1 MKTSVKL
8 PRLGDTVDEV
18 YLLAWKKSVGDH
30 IEVGDMVLE
39 VETDKAT
46 VEVPSPVSGTI
57 LELLFV
63 ENAAIKT
70 GDVIFV
76 CETN

>member
-18 YLLAWKKSVGDH
+18 YLTAWKKNIGDY
-30 IEVGDMVLE
+30 IEVGEMVLE

-46 VEVPSPVSGTI
+46 VEVPTPVSGTI
-57 LELLFV
+57 IKLLFE

-70 GDVIFV
+70 GDIIFV

>member
-1 MKTSVKL
+1 
-8 PRLGDTVDEV
+8 
-18 YLLAWKKSVGDH
+18 
-30 IEVGDMVLE
+30 MVLE